1 MTRDFEDIFRLDEL
15 SDDELRALVRE
26 QLADYETVDADNILV
41 TAANGEVVLAGR
53 VGTEEE
59 RRIAERILADVIG
72 LKRYRNDLV
81 VDEIRRDEEPE
92 AVDDHLA
99 ESREREGE
107 PLGKRLENVDDEAAH
122 LDEDLDARLFGTHDV
137 QSAIE
142 RGTAWNPPDE
152 PTPDGFEPD
161 TREEL

>member
-1 MTRDFEDIFRLDEL
+1 MERDFEDIFRLDDL
-15 SDDELRALVRE
+15 NDDELRSLVRE
-26 QLADYETVDADNILV
+26 QLADYATVDADNILV

-59 RRIAERILADVIG
+59 RRVAERILADVIG
-72 LKRYRNDLV
+72 LKRYRNELV

-99 ESREREGE
+99 DSRDGAGE
-107 PLGKRLENVDDEAAH
+107 PIGRGPDNANDEAEH
-122 LDEDLDARLFGTHDV
+122 LEEDLDARMFGTHDV

-142 RGTAWNPPDE
+142 RGTAWIPPDE
-152 PTPDGFEPD
+152 PTPEGFEPD
-161 TREEL
+161 PRGEL

>member
-1 MTRDFEDIFRLDEL
+1 MARDFEDIFRLDDL
-15 SDDELRALVRE
+15 SDDDLRALVRE
-26 QLADYETVDADNILV
+26 QLAEYETVDADNILV
-41 TAANGEVVLAGR
+41 TATNGEVVLAGR

-99 ESREREGE
+99 DSHERHGE
-107 PLGKRLENVDDEAAH
+107 PIGRRPENIDDEAEH
-122 LDEDLDARLFGTHDV
+122 LEEDLDARMFGTHDV

-142 RGTAWNPPDE
+142 RGTSWNPPDE
-152 PTPDGFEPD
+152 PTPEGFEPD
-161 TREEL
+161 ARGEL

>member
-1 MTRDFEDIFRLDEL
+1 MARDFEDIFRLDDL
-15 SDDELRALVRE
+15 NDDDLRALVRQ

-41 TAANGEVVLAGR
+41 TVTNGEVVLAGR

-59 RRIAERILADVIG
+59 RRISERILADVIG
-72 LKRYRNDLV
+72 LTSYRNDLV

-99 ESREREGE
+99 GSRERHGE
-107 PLGKRLENVDDEAAH
+107 PIGRRPENVDDEAEH
-122 LDEDLDARLFGTHDV
+122 LEEDLDARMFGTHDV

-142 RGTAWNPPDE
+142 RGTPWNPPDQ
-152 PTPDGFEPD
+152 PTTEGFEP
-161 TREEL
+161 EAEGEL

>member
-41 TAANGEVVLAGR
+41 TASNGEVVLAGR

-99 ESREREGE
+99 ESAERQGE
-107 PLGKRLENVDDEAAH
+107 PIGKRPENVDDEAEH
-122 LDEDLDARLFGTHDV
+122 LDEDLDARLFGTHDL

-152 PTPDGFEPD
+152 PTPEGFEPD
-161 TREEL
+161 ARGEL

>member
-1 MTRDFEDIFRLDEL
+1 MERDFENIFRLDEL
-15 SDDELRALVRE
+15 NDDELRALVRE

-41 TAANGEVVLAGR
+41 TVTNGEVMLAGR

-59 RRIAERILADVIG
+59 RRVAERIVSDVIG
-72 LKRYRNDLV
+72 IKRYRNDLV

-92 AVDDHLA
+92 AVNDHLA
-99 ESREREGE
+99 GSGTRHGD
-107 PLGKRLENVDDEAAH
+107 PLGRRPEQVDDEAEH
-122 LDEDLDARLFGTHDV
+122 LDEDLDARMFGTHDV

-152 PTPDGFEPD
+152 PTPEGFDSDE
-161 TREEL
+161 RKGL

>member
-1 MTRDFEDIFRLDEL
+1 MARDFEDIFRLDDL
-15 SDDELRALVRE
+15 SDDDLRALVRE
-26 QLADYETVDADNILV
+26 QLTEYESIDADNILV

-59 RRIAERILADVIG
+59 RRVAERILADVIG

-99 ESREREGE
+99 GSRQRHGE
-107 PLGKRLENVDDEAAH
+107 PLGRRADNVDDEAEH
-122 LDEDLDARLFGTHDV
+122 LDEDLDARMFGTHDV

-152 PTPDGFEPD
+152 PTPEGFEGE
-161 TREEL
+161 TR

>member
-1 MTRDFEDIFRLDEL
+1 MARDFEDIYRLDEL
-15 SDDELRALVRE
+15 SDEELRALVRD
-26 QLADYETVDADNILV
+26 QLADYDTVEADNILV

-99 ESREREGE
+99 NAREGSGE
-107 PLGKRLENVDDEAAH
+107 PIGQRPDNVDDEAEH
-122 LDEDLDARLFGTHDV
+122 LDEDLNARMFGTHDV

-142 RGTAWNPPDE
+142 RGTAWIPPDE
-152 PTPDGFEPD
+152 PTPEGFEPD
-161 TREEL
+161 PRGEI

>member
-1 MTRDFEDIFRLDEL
+1 MARDFEDIFRLDDL
-15 SDDELRALVRE
+15 NDDDLRALVRE
-26 QLADYETVDADNILV
+26 QLTEYESIDADNILV

-59 RRIAERILADVIG
+59 RRVAERILSDVIG

-99 ESREREGE
+99 GSRERHGE
-107 PLGKRLENVDDEAAH
+107 PLGRRPENVDDEAEH
-122 LDEDLDARLFGTHDV
+122 LDEDLDARMFGTHDV

-152 PTPDGFEPD
+152 PTPEGFEGE
-161 TREEL
+161 TR

>member
-1 MTRDFEDIFRLDEL
+1 MARDFEDIFRLDDL
-15 SDDELRALVRE
+15 TDDELRALVRQ
-26 QLADYETVDADNILV
+26 QLASYETVDADNILV

-59 RRIAERILADVIG
+59 RRVAERILADVIG
-72 LKRYRNDLV
+72 LKRYRNELV

-99 ESREREGE
+99 ETRERHGE
-107 PLGKRLENVDDEAAH
+107 PLGKRPENVDDEAEH
-122 LDEDLDARLFGTHDV
+122 LEEDLDARMYGTRDV

-142 RGTAWNPPDE
+142 RGTSWIPPDE
-152 PTPDGFEPD
+152 PTPEGFEPD
-161 TREEL
+161 VRDEL

>member
-1 MTRDFEDIFRLDEL
+1 MERDFENIFRLDEL
-15 SDDELRALVRE
+15 NDDDLRALVRE
-26 QLADYETVDADNILV
+26 QLAGYETVDADNILV
-41 TAANGEVVLAGR
+41 TVTNGEVLLAGR

-72 LKRYRNDLV
+72 VERYRNELV

-99 ESREREGE
+99 GSGTRHGE
-107 PLGKRLENVDDEAAH
+107 PLGRRPEQVDDEAEH
-122 LDEDLDARLFGTHDV
+122 LDEDLDARMFGTQDV

-142 RGTAWNPPDE
+142 RGTPWNPPDE
-152 PTPDGFEPD
+152 PTPEGFDPEVRDEP
-161 TREEL
+161 

>member
-1 MTRDFEDIFRLDEL
+1 MTRDFEDIFRLDDL
-15 SDDELRALVRE
+15 NDDELRALVRE

-41 TAANGEVVLAGR
+41 TASNGEVVLAGR

-81 VDEIRRDEEPE
+81 VDEIRRDEAPE
-92 AVDDHLA
+92 AVDDQLA
-99 ESREREGE
+99 ESRERTGE
-107 PLGKRLENVDDEAAH
+107 PIGRRPENIDDEAEH
-122 LDEDLDARLFGTHDV
+122 LEENLDAQMFGTHDL

-152 PTPDGFEPD
+152 PTPEGFEPE
-161 TREEL
+161 TREEI

>member
-1 MTRDFEDIFRLDEL
+1 MARDYEDIFRLDEL

-26 QLADYETVDADNILV
+26 QLADYDTVDADNILV
-41 TAANGEVVLAGR
+41 TAASGEVVLAGR

-72 LKRYRNDLV
+72 LKRYRNELV

-99 ESREREGE
+99 SSQEGTGE
-107 PLGKRLENVDDEAAH
+107 PIGRRPENVDDEAEH
-122 LDEDLDARLFGTHDV
+122 LEEDLDARMFGTHDV

-142 RGTAWNPPDE
+142 RGTAWIPPDE
-152 PTPDGFEPD
+152 PTPEGFEPD
-161 TREEL
+161 QRGEL

>member
-1 MTRDFEDIFRLDEL
+1 MARDFEDIFRLDDL
-15 SDDELRALVRE
+15 NDDDLRALVRD
-26 QLADYETVDADNILV
+26 QLAEYESIDADNILV
-41 TAANGEVVLAGR
+41 TATNGEVVLAGR

-59 RRIAERILADVIG
+59 RRVAERILSDVIG

-99 ESREREGE
+99 VSRERHGE
-107 PLGKRLENVDDEAAH
+107 PLGRRPENVDDEAEH
-122 LDEDLDARLFGTHDV
+122 LDEDLDARMFGTHDV

-152 PTPDGFEPD
+152 PTPEGFEPD
-161 TREEL
+161 ARGEL

>member
-1 MTRDFEDIFRLDEL
+1 MTRDFEDIFRLDDL

-41 TAANGEVVLAGR
+41 SATNGEVVLAGR

-72 LKRYRNDLV
+72 LKRYRNELV

-99 ESREREGE
+99 ESRERQGE
-107 PLGKRLENVDDEAAH
+107 PIGKRPENVDDEAEH
-122 LDEDLDARLFGTHDV
+122 LEEDLDARLFGTHDV

-152 PTPDGFEPD
+152 PTPEGFDGE
-161 TREEL
+161 TR

>member
-1 MTRDFEDIFRLDEL
+1 MARDYEDIFRLDEL
-15 SDDELRALVRE
+15 NDDELRALVRE
-26 QLADYETVDADNILV
+26 QLAEYETVDADNILV

-92 AVDDHLA
+92 AVDEHLA
-99 ESREREGE
+99 QESEGSGE
-107 PLGKRLENVDDEAAH
+107 PLGRRPEHVDDEAEH
-122 LDEDLDARLFGTHDV
+122 LEEDLSARMFGTHDI

-142 RGTAWNPPDE
+142 RGTAWIPPDA
-152 PTPDGFEPD
+152 PTPEGFEP
-161 TREEL
+161 EERGEI

>member
-1 MTRDFEDIFRLDEL
+1 MARDFEDIFRLDDL
-15 SDDELRALVRE
+15 SDDDLRALVRE
-26 QLADYETVDADNILV
+26 QLTEYESIDADNILV

-59 RRIAERILADVIG
+59 RRVAERILSDVIG

-99 ESREREGE
+99 ESRERHGE
-107 PLGKRLENVDDEAAH
+107 PLGRRAENVHDEAEH
-122 LDEDLDARLFGTHDV
+122 LDEDLDARMFGTHDV

-152 PTPDGFEPD
+152 PTPEGFDPEV
-161 TREEL
+161 REEL

>member
-92 AVDDHLA
+92 AVDEHLA

-107 PLGKRLENVDDEAAH
+107 PLGKRPENVDDEAEH

-152 PTPDGFEPD
+152 PTPEGFEPD

>member
-1 MTRDFEDIFRLDEL
+1 MARDFEDIYRLDEL
-15 SDDELRALVRE
+15 SDEELRALVRD
-26 QLADYETVDADNILV
+26 QLADYDTVDADNILV

-99 ESREREGE
+99 NAREGSGE
-107 PLGKRLENVDDEAAH
+107 PIGQRPDNVDDEAEH
-122 LDEDLDARLFGTHDV
+122 LDEDLNARMFGTHDV

-142 RGTAWNPPDE
+142 RGTAWIPPDE
-152 PTPDGFEPD
+152 PTPEGFEPD
-161 TREEL
+161 PRGEI

>member
-26 QLADYETVDADNILV
+26 QLADYETFDADNILV
-41 TAANGEVVLAGR
+41 TATNGEVVLAGR

-99 ESREREGE
+99 ESSERDGE
-107 PLGKRLENVDDEAAH
+107 PLGKPPENVNDEAEH
-122 LDEDLDARLFGTHDV
+122 IDEDLDARLFGTHDV

-152 PTPDGFEPD
+152 PTPEGFEPD
-161 TREEL
+161 VREEL

>member
-1 MTRDFEDIFRLDEL
+1 MARDFEDIFRLDDL
-15 SDDELRALVRE
+15 SDDDLRALVRE
-26 QLADYETVDADNILV
+26 QLAEYETVDADNILV
-41 TAANGEVVLAGR
+41 TAADGEVVLAGR

-59 RRIAERILADVIG
+59 RRIAEHILSDVIG
-72 LKRYRNDLV
+72 LKRYRNELV

-99 ESREREGE
+99 DSRERKGE
-107 PLGKRLENVDDEAAH
+107 PIGRRPENIDDEAEH
-122 LDEDLDARLFGTHDV
+122 LEEDLDARMFGTHDV

-152 PTPDGFEPD
+152 PTPEGFEPD
-161 TREEL
+161 QRGEL

>member
-1 MTRDFEDIFRLDEL
+1 MARDFEDIFRLEEL
-15 SDDELRALVRE
+15 NDDELRALVRQ
-26 QLADYETVDADNILV
+26 QLGEYETVDADNILV

-72 LKRYRNDLV
+72 LKRYRNELV

-92 AVDDHLA
+92 AVDEHLA
-99 ESREREGE
+99 NTRESRGE
-107 PLGKRLENVDDEAAH
+107 PIGQRPENVDDEAEH
-122 LDEDLDARLFGTHDV
+122 LEEDLNARMFGTHDM

-142 RGTAWNPPDE
+142 RGTAWIPPDE
-152 PTPDGFEPD
+152 PTPEGFEP
-161 TREEL
+161 EERGEI

>member
-41 TAANGEVVLAGR
+41 TAANGEVVLSGR

-99 ESREREGE
+99 ESSEREGE
-107 PLGKRLENVDDEAAH
+107 PLGKRPENAGDEAEH
-122 LDEDLDARLFGTHDV
+122 LDEDLDARLFGTRDV

-152 PTPDGFEPD
+152 PTPEGFDPD
-161 TREEL
+161 VREQL

>member
-1 MTRDFEDIFRLDEL
+1 MARDYEDIFRLEDL
-15 SDDELRALVRE
+15 NDDDLRALVRD
-26 QLADYETVDADNILV
+26 QLAGYETVDADNILV
-41 TAANGEVVLAGR
+41 TATNGEVVLAGR

-92 AVDDHLA
+92 AIDDHLA
-99 ESREREGE
+99 GSRERTGE
-107 PLGKRLENVDDEAAH
+107 PIGRRPENVDDEAEH
-122 LDEDLDARLFGTHDV
+122 LEEDLDARMYGTHDV

-152 PTPDGFEPD
+152 PTPEGFEP
-161 TREEL
+161 RAEP

>member
-1 MTRDFEDIFRLDEL
+1 MTRDFEDIFRLDDL

-41 TAANGEVVLAGR
+41 TATNGEVVLAGR
-53 VGTEEE
+53 IGTEEE
-59 RRIAERILADVIG
+59 RRVAERILSDVIG

-92 AVDDHLA
+92 AVDEHVA
-99 ESREREGE
+99 ESRERHGA
-107 PLGKRLENVDDEAAH
+107 PLGRIPENIADEAAH
-122 LDEDLDARLFGTHDV
+122 LDEDLDARMYGTHDV

-152 PTPDGFEPD
+152 PTPEGFEQ
-161 TREEL
+161 EEQGEV